1 MATIKQIA
9 AKAGVS
15 PTTVSNVLHGK
26 MAKVS
31 PSTLLHI
38 QEVLKS
44 ENYTPNMGAIM
55 LARNNSR
62 IIGVIMFMEPR
73 RDETVLE
80 DPFSSTIMGAME
92 VEIRKY
98 GYFMMIHTTSDEAEV
113 VRLAGT
119 WKLGGLV
126 LVWVPATTSR
136 VIKEHIN
143 RPMVFVDSY
152 FDDDGIGY
160 HNIGLD
166 DEQGGYVIA
175 QYLLANGI
183 RAMVFLAND
192 TVAIGADRARFI
204 GCCRAFSERGLSL
217 PESKYMPISKDS
229 VERRRFYQSVAENP
243 SSFGALVF
251 SADYYA
257 AEAMMYLQDNG
268 IRIPE
273 DISITGFDDN
283 IFARTVRPGLTTV
296 HQDVYG
302 KGQAAIS
309 MLMKLIK
316 GDPVQVCDVRL
327 PVRLVVRGSVL
338 DSSAG

>member
-9 AKAGVS
+9 DKAGVS
-15 PTTVSNVLHGK
+15 PTTVSNVLHGNIG
-26 MAKVS
+26 KVS
-31 PSTLLHI
+31 PSTLLHVKAI
-38 QEVLKS
+38 LKS

-92 VEIRKY
+92 AEIRKH

-119 WKLGGLV
+119 WRLGGLV

-136 VIKEHIN
+136 VIRENIN
-143 RPMVFVDSY
+143 RPVVFVDSY

-166 DEQGGYVIA
+166 DEQGGYEIA
-175 QYLLANGI
+175 RHLLTKGNTS
-183 RAMVFLAND
+183 MTFLAND
-192 TVAIGADRARFI
+192 TVAIGADHARFN

-217 PESKYMPISKDS
+217 SESRYMPISKDS
-229 VERRRFYQSVAENP
+229 VERRRFYHRVAGDLA
-243 SSFGALVF
+243 SFGTLVF

-268 IRIPE
+268 IHVPE

-283 IFARTVRPGLTTV
+283 VFSRIVRPGLTTV

-316 GDPVQVCDVRL
+316 GETITECDVRL
-327 PVRLVVRGSVL
+327 PVRLIVRGSVR
-338 DSSAG
+338 DRSAG

>member
-9 AKAGVS
+9 HKAGVS
-15 PTTVSNVLHGK
+15 PTTVSNVLHGNTE
-26 MAKVS
+26 KVS
-31 PSTLLHI
+31 PSTLLHV
-38 QEVLKS
+38 QEILRS

-92 VEIRKY
+92 SEIRKY

-119 WKLGGLV
+119 WKLDGLI
-126 LVWVPATTSR
+126 LVWVPEATNHIIR
-136 VIKEHIN
+136 KCIN
-143 RPMVFVDSY
+143 RPVVFVDSY
-152 FDDDGIGY
+152 FDDDGIAY

-166 DEQGGYVIA
+166 DERGGYEIA
-175 QYLLANGI
+175 RYLLAKGH
-183 RAMVFLAND
+183 RSMLFLAND
-192 TVAIGADRARFI
+192 TVATGADRARFD
-204 GCCRAFSERGLSL
+204 GCRRAFAEQGITLEERSYL
-217 PESKYMPISKDS
+217 PVSKDS
-229 VERRRFYQSVAENP
+229 VERIRFYGTIADNP
-243 SSFGALVF
+243 SAFGTLVF

-257 AEAMMYLQDNG
+257 AEAMLFLQDRG
-268 IRIPE
+268 IRIPG

-283 IFARTVRPGLTTV
+283 VFSRMVRPGLTTV

-302 KGQAAIS
+302 KGQAAIA
-309 MLMKLIK
+309 MLMKLVK
-316 GDPVQVCDVRL
+316 GEQVPEHDVRL
-327 PVRLVVRGSVL
+327 PVRLMIRDSVR
-338 DSSAG
+338 DRTAG